1 MRSTLDALGKSS
13 LNLTVVN
20 ATLNV
25 KALTEKHY
33 EHFATECTSMTVL
46 VGGFLGKAHSAC
58 ADADTCDAS
67 SDDEKLTNLVG
78 DIKKL
83 TFTAEHHKIGADS
96 ARTRYNAMMNV
107 APK

>member
-25 KALTEKHY
+25 KATTEKHF

-46 VGGFLGKAHSAC
+46 VGGFLNKAHSAC

-67 SDDEKLTNLVG
+67 SDDEKMTKLVG

-83 TFTAEHHKIGADS
+83 TMTAEHHKIGADS
-96 ARTRYNAMMNV
+96 ARIRYNAMMNV
-107 APK
+107 STK

>member
-13 LNLTVVN
+13 LNLTVVK
-20 ATLNV
+20 ATLDV
-25 KALTEKHY
+25 KAGTDKHFLP
-33 EHFATECTSMTVL
+33 FATECTDLTVL